1 MSRLTR
7 INRKTTG
14 NVEKEP
20 TITPTRVIRKTEG
33 NKIATPAG
41 RVVSSRDL
49 ARRTEKKEDPSLENV
64 EKKDVVPY
72 QRPMIVDGVSVNDI
86 IQREAEPVEI
96 HDIRCSGCQR
106 LIGNKIANYQ
116 NIKEGENY
124 RSKKSNFQQLYDEMN
139 RQYKEF
145 YRKFYNRYVEETVGP
160 FTISKETEIKKRA
173 EESAMTAMRV
183 NNLTTETIYE
193 KLGLKRECCKMAL
206 LSPAT
211 YYYKAT
217 KPQRERAIEE
227 ISRATIPQKFEE
239 VNIKGKN
246 EEIIVLSEEER
257 RGIENGE
264 LHNCGLGFFVPIIKG
279 YVKNRMDPDVYKPI
293 RKRVQPS
300 DLSQIAFSAGDNEG
314 RYYEEN
320 KPLYR
325 YMNENMNEI
334 RSWVSNAVL
343 EYKG

>member
-7 INRKTTG
+7 INVKNTG
-14 NVEKEP
+14 EKESSNV
-20 TITPTRVIRKTEG
+20 ITPTRIVKKSEG
-33 NKIATPAG
+33 NKISTPVG
-41 RVVSSRDL
+41 RVVSSREVKKDE
-49 ARRTEKKEDPSLENV
+49 EKKE
-64 EKKDVVPY
+64 VVPY
-72 QRPMIVDGVSVNDI
+72 QRPMIVDGVSINDI
-86 IQREAEPVEI
+86 IQREAEPIEI
-96 HDIRCSGCQR
+96 HDIRCSGCQK
-106 LIGNKIANYQ
+106 LIGNKLSNYQ
-116 NIKEGENY
+116 DVEGGENY
-124 RSKKSNFQQLYDEMN
+124 RKRNNFQQLYDEMN
-139 RQYKEF
+139 KQYKEF
-145 YRKFYNRYVEETVGP
+145 YRKFYNKYVEEIVGP

-173 EESAMTAMRV
+173 EENAMTAMRI

-206 LSPAT
+206 LTPAT

-246 EEIIVLSEEER
+246 EEIIVLSEDER

-264 LHNCGLGFFVPIIKG
+264 LHNCGLGFVVPIIKG
-279 YVKNRMDPDVYKPI
+279 YVKNRMDPDVTKPI

-343 EYKG
+343 EYKGDI